1 MSTTFYTTT
10 DIVFSSSRAVDALR
24 SAQREDRI
32 GECKISNRSNYTRIT
47 FDNSSSAAF
56 MIPVGPYA
64 VRVLSTPSGMGSLN
78 LFGAFGKSAGMAC
91 SATELRAVAYGL
103 LAAANW
109 IDGRDSAS
117 KQAHRLPTKV
127 TTVDMIG

>member
-10 DIVFSSSRAVDALR
+10 DIVFSSSRTVDALR

-91 SATELRAVAYGL
+91 TATELRAVAYGL

-117 KQAHRLPTKV
+117 KQARRLPNKV
-127 TTVDMIG
+127 TAVDMI